1 MRTLRVGFL
10 AVVSVFM
17 MACTSIPSS
26 GPVNSTAR
34 TTGVDTSDVDF
45 LPPGPS
51 TGATPEEIIAGFI
64 AAGTAAQENYR
75 VARSYLADEV
85 REDWNPNASVLIRR
99 GEPLVSVVSNTVA
112 RYVVPVIASVDE
124 LGRFATSVSVSSQTL
139 DFRLVLEDNEW
150 RISGLAD
157 GIVLTEAAFAEAF
170 SSYRL
175 YYFSAGY
182 RELVPDVRWFASR
195 GEVSSKIVRGLL
207 EAPSFWLDQ
216 GATVSAFPEGTQL
229 ALTPIPVVDGVAS
242 VDLTTRVLTAD
253 EVTRSRMLA
262 QLTASLAQVQGIS
275 SARIS
280 VNQNDLVIS
289 SLGEEG
295 PSLASGRDP
304 RSVVLRDRRFGYVQ
318 GGSVSEIE
326 GLSSAMASL
335 IPQKI
340 FYSAEYDRAL
350 ATRTDG
356 LWSLEPGSEPII
368 IDPRAGLV
376 RGIIDNCGFVWS
388 STRESSPEMAQI
400 ITPQGDVVPF
410 PLDIGGSSELVS
422 FELARDDTRL
432 VVLVQTETG
441 VRVLLGAITRDD
453 TCQPVFVGE
462 FVELGPVDG
471 TAVDAAWIDD
481 SRIVVAI
488 KEDTTGQGEV
498 LVFDVSGQS
507 STLGRPFRPVT
518 LVGGVGGI
526 SGLRLLAEDG
536 LIYQPRGN
544 GWQATGERA
553 SVLAT
558 QR

>member
-1 MRTLRVGFL
+1 MKTLRVGFL
-10 AVVSVFM
+10 AVVTVFM

-75 VARSYLADEV
+75 VARSYLANEV
-85 REDWNPNASVLIRR
+85 SEDWNPNASVLIRQ

-253 EVTRSRMLA
+253 EITRSRILA

>member
-10 AVVSVFM
+10 ALVTAFV

-26 GPVNSTAR
+26 GPVNSTDR
-34 TTGVDTSDVDF
+34 TTGVETSDVDF

-75 VARSYLADEV
+75 VARSYLAGEV
-85 REDWNPNASVLIRR
+85 SEDWNPNASVLIRR

-124 LGRFATSVSVSSQTL
+124 LGRFSTSASVSSQTL
-139 DFRLVLEDNEW
+139 DFRLVLEDDEW
-150 RISGLAD
+150 RISGLSD

-170 SSYRL
+170 ASYRL

-182 RELVPDVRWFASR
+182 RELVPDVRWFATR

-216 GATVSAFPEGTQL
+216 GATVSAFPEGAQL

-253 EVTRSRMLA
+253 EITRSRMLT

-289 SLGEEG
+289 TLGEEG

-318 GGSVSEIE
+318 GGSVQEIE

-335 IPQKI
+335 IPQRI

-400 ITPQGDVVPF
+400 ITPLGDVVPF
-410 PLDIGGSSELVS
+410 PLDIGNSSELVS

-432 VVLVQTETG
+432 LVLVQTETG

-453 TCQPVFVGE
+453 ACQPVSVGE

-481 SRIVVAI
+481 SRIAVAI
-488 KEDTTGQGEV
+488 KEDSTGQGEV

>member
-10 AVVSVFM
+10 AVVTVFM

>member
-10 AVVSVFM
+10 AVVTAFV

-26 GPVNSTAR
+26 GPVNSTDR

-85 REDWNPNASVLIRR
+85 GEDWNPNASVLIRR

-124 LGRFATSVSVSSQTL
+124 LGRFSTSASVSSQTL

-150 RISGLAD
+150 RISGLSD

-253 EVTRSRMLA
+253 EITRSRMLT

-289 SLGEEG
+289 ALGEDG

-318 GGSVSEIE
+318 GGSVQEIE

-335 IPQKI
+335 IPQRI

-356 LWSLEPGSEPII
+356 LWSLEPGTEPII

-410 PLDIGGSSELVS
+410 PLDIGNSSELVS

-432 VVLVQTETG
+432 LVLVQTETG

-453 TCQPVFVGE
+453 ACQPVSVGE

-481 SRIVVAI
+481 SRIAVAI
-488 KEDTTGQGEV
+488 KEDSTGQGEV
-498 LVFDVSGQS
+498 LLFDVSGQS

-553 SVLAT
+553 SVLTT

>member
-10 AVVSVFM
+10 ALVTVFV

-26 GPVNSTAR
+26 GPVNSTDR

-85 REDWNPNASVLIRR
+85 GEDWNPNASVLIRR
-99 GEPLVSVVSNTVA
+99 GEPLVSLVSNTGA
-112 RYVVPVIASVDE
+112 RYVVPGIAGVDE
-124 LGRFATSVSVSSQTL
+124 LGRFSTSASVSSQTL

-253 EVTRSRMLA
+253 EITRSRMLT

-280 VNQNDLVIS
+280 VNQSDLVIS
-289 SLGEEG
+289 TLGEEG

-318 GGSVSEIE
+318 GGSVQEIE

-335 IPQKI
+335 IPQRI

-388 STRESSPEMAQI
+388 STRETSPRVANHRTSGTSSRYP
-400 ITPQGDVVPF
+400 
-410 PLDIGGSSELVS
+410 
-422 FELARDDTRL
+422 
-432 VVLVQTETG
+432 
-441 VRVLLGAITRDD
+441 
-453 TCQPVFVGE
+453 
-462 FVELGPVDG
+462 
-471 TAVDAAWIDD
+471 
-481 SRIVVAI
+481 
-488 KEDTTGQGEV
+488 
-498 LVFDVSGQS
+498 
-507 STLGRPFRPVT
+507 
-518 LVGGVGGI
+518 
-526 SGLRLLAEDG
+526 AEK
-536 LIYQPRGN
+536 
-544 GWQATGERA
+544 
-553 SVLAT
+553 
-558 QR
+558 

>member
-1 MRTLRVGFL
+1 VRALHLGVLAFL
-10 AVVSVFM
+10 SAVL

-26 GPVNSTAR
+26 GPVNSTDR
-34 TTGVDTSDVDF
+34 STGVDTSDVDF

-64 AAGTAAQENYR
+64 AAGTAAQDNYR
-75 VARSYLADEV
+75 VARSYLAEEV
-85 REDWNPNASVLIRR
+85 KEDWNPNASVLIRR

-112 RYVVPVIASVDE
+112 SYVAPVIASVDE
-124 LGRFATSVSVSSQTL
+124 LGRFSTSASVSAQTL
-139 DFRLVLEDNEW
+139 DFRLVREDEEW
-150 RISGLAD
+150 RISGLSN

-182 RELVPDVRWFASR
+182 RELVPDIRWFASR

-216 GATVSAFPEGTQL
+216 GSTVTAFPEGTQL
-229 ALTPIPVVDGVAS
+229 ALTPISVVDGVAS

-253 EVTRSRMLA
+253 EITRSRMLT
-262 QLTASLAQVQGIS
+262 QLTASLSQVQGIS

-289 SLGEEG
+289 APGEEG
-295 PSLASGRDP
+295 PTLSSGRDP

-318 GGSVSEIE
+318 GGSVQEIE
-326 GLSSAMASL
+326 GLSSEVASL
-335 IPQKI
+335 IPQRI
-340 FYSAEYDRAL
+340 FYSSEFDRAL

-356 LWSLEPGSEPII
+356 LWSLEPGREPVI
-368 IDPRAGLV
+368 IDPRADLV

-388 STRESSPEMAQI
+388 STREASPEMAQI
-400 ITPQGDVVPF
+400 ITPQGEIVPL
-410 PLDIGGSSELVS
+410 PLEIGSNSSLVS

-432 VVLVQTETG
+432 LVLVQTETG
-441 VRVLLGAITRDD
+441 VRVLLGAITRDAD
-453 TCQPVFVGE
+453 CQPVTLGE

-481 SRIVVAI
+481 SRLAVVVT
-488 KEDTTGQGEV
+488 EDSSGQGEV

-507 STLGRPFRPVT
+507 STLGRPLRPVT

-536 LIYQPRGN
+536 LMYQPRGN

>member
-1 MRTLRVGFL
+1 MRALNLGVLAFL
-10 AVVSVFM
+10 SVLL
-17 MACTSIPSS
+17 MACTAIPSS
-26 GPVNSTAR
+26 GPVNSTDR
-34 TTGVDTSDVDF
+34 TTGIDVSDVDF

-64 AAGTAAQENYR
+64 AAGTAAQDNYR
-75 VARSYLADEV
+75 VARSYLAEEV
-85 REDWNPNASVLIRR
+85 EEDWNPNASVLIRR
-99 GEPLVSVVSNTVA
+99 GEPLISVVSNTVA
-112 RYVVPVIASVDE
+112 RYVAPVIASVDE
-124 LGRFATSVSVSSQTL
+124 LGRFSASPSVSSQTL
-139 DFRLVLEDNEW
+139 DFRLVREDGEW

-182 RELVPDVRWFASR
+182 RELVPDIRWFASR

-216 GATVSAFPEGTQL
+216 GATVTAFPEGTQL
-229 ALTPIPVVDGVAS
+229 ALTPVSVVDGVAS

-253 EVTRSRMLA
+253 EITRSRMIT
-262 QLTASLAQVQGIS
+262 QLTASLSQVQGIS

-280 VNQNDLVIS
+280 VNQNDLVITP
-289 SLGEEG
+289 LGEEG
-295 PSLASGRDP
+295 PTLASGRDP
-304 RSVVLRDRRFGYVQ
+304 RSVVFRDRRFGYVQ
-318 GGSVSEIE
+318 GGSVQEIE
-326 GLSSAMASL
+326 GLSSEVASL
-335 IPQKI
+335 IPQRV
-340 FYSAEYDRAL
+340 FYSSVFDRAL

-356 LWSLEPGSEPII
+356 LWSLEPGREPVI
-368 IDPRAGLV
+368 IDPRADLV

-388 STRESSPEMAQI
+388 STKEASPEMAQI
-400 ITPQGDVVPF
+400 ITPEGEVVPL
-410 PLDIGGSSELVS
+410 PLEIGSNSSLVS

-432 VVLVQTETG
+432 LVLVQTETG
-441 VRVLLGAITRDD
+441 VRVLLGAITRDAD
-453 TCQPVFVGE
+453 CQPVALGE

-481 SRIVVAI
+481 SRLAVVV
-488 KEDTTGQGEV
+488 KEESTGNGEV
-498 LVFDVSGQS
+498 LVFNVSGQS
-507 STLGRPFRPVT
+507 STLGRPLRPVT
-518 LVGGVGGI
+518 LVGGVGGV

>member
-1 MRTLRVGFL
+1 MKALNLGALAFL
-10 AVVSVFM
+10 SALL

-26 GPVNSTAR
+26 GPVNSTDR

-64 AAGTAAQENYR
+64 AAGTAAQDNYR
-75 VARSYLADEV
+75 VARSYLAEEV
-85 REDWNPNASVLIRR
+85 EEDWNPNASVLIRR
-99 GEPLVSVVSNTVA
+99 GEPLVSVVSNSVA
-112 RYVVPVIASVDE
+112 SYVAPVIASVDE
-124 LGRFATSVSVSSQTL
+124 LGRFSTSPSVSAQTL
-139 DFRLVLEDNEW
+139 DFRLVREDEEW

-182 RELVPDVRWFASR
+182 GELVPDIRWFASR

-229 ALTPIPVVDGVAS
+229 ALTPISVVDGVAS
-242 VDLTTRVLTAD
+242 VDLTTRVLSAD
-253 EVTRSRMLA
+253 DITRSRMLT
-262 QLTASLAQVQGIS
+262 QLTASLSQVQGIS

-280 VNQNDLVIS
+280 VNQNDVVIAP
-289 SLGEEG
+289 LGEDG
-295 PSLASGRDP
+295 PTLASGRDP

-318 GGSVSEIE
+318 GGSVQEIE
-326 GLSSAMASL
+326 GLSSEVASL
-335 IPQKI
+335 IPQRI
-340 FYSAEYDRAL
+340 FYSPEFDRAL

-356 LWSLEPGSEPII
+356 LWSLEPGRQPVI
-368 IDPRAGLV
+368 IDPRADLV
-376 RGIIDNCGFVWS
+376 RGVIDNCGFVWS
-388 STRESSPEMAQI
+388 STRQASPEMAQI
-400 ITPQGDVVPF
+400 ITPAGEVVPL
-410 PLDIGGSSELVS
+410 PLEIGSNSSLVS

-432 VVLVQTETG
+432 LLLVQTDTG
-441 VRVLLGAITRDD
+441 VRVLLGAITRDTD
-453 TCQPVFVGE
+453 CQPVALGE
-462 FVELGPVDG
+462 FVELGPVAG
-471 TAVDAAWIDD
+471 VAVDAAWIDD
-481 SRIVVAI
+481 SRLAVVV
-488 KEDTTGQGEV
+488 KEESTGQGEV

>member
-1 MRTLRVGFL
+1 MKALNLVALAFL
-10 AVVSVFM
+10 SALL

-26 GPVNSTAR
+26 GPVNSTDR

-64 AAGTAAQENYR
+64 AAGTAAQDNYR
-75 VARSYLADEV
+75 VARSYLAEEV
-85 REDWNPNASVLIRR
+85 EEDWNPNASVLIRR
-99 GEPLVSVVSNTVA
+99 GEPLVSVVSNSVA
-112 RYVVPVIASVDE
+112 SYVAPVIASVDE
-124 LGRFATSVSVSSQTL
+124 LGRFSTSPSVSAQTL
-139 DFRLVLEDNEW
+139 DFRLVREDEEW

-182 RELVPDVRWFASR
+182 RELVPDIRWFASR

-229 ALTPIPVVDGVAS
+229 ALTPISVVDGVAS
-242 VDLTTRVLTAD
+242 VDLTTRVLSAD
-253 EVTRSRMLA
+253 DITRSRMLT
-262 QLTASLAQVQGIS
+262 QLTASLSQVQGIS

-280 VNQNDLVIS
+280 VNQNDVVIAP
-289 SLGEEG
+289 LGEDG
-295 PSLASGRDP
+295 PTLASGRDP

-318 GGSVSEIE
+318 GGSVQEIE
-326 GLSSAMASL
+326 GLSSEVASL
-335 IPQKI
+335 IPQRI
-340 FYSAEYDRAL
+340 FYSPEFDRAL

-356 LWSLEPGSEPII
+356 LWSLEPGRQPVI
-368 IDPRAGLV
+368 IDPRADLV
-376 RGIIDNCGFVWS
+376 RGVIDNCGFVWS
-388 STRESSPEMAQI
+388 STRQASPEMAQI
-400 ITPQGDVVPF
+400 ITPAGEVVPL
-410 PLDIGGSSELVS
+410 PLEIGSNSSLVS

-432 VVLVQTETG
+432 LLLVQTDTG
-441 VRVLLGAITRDD
+441 VRVLLSAITRDTD
-453 TCQPVFVGE
+453 CQPVALGE
-462 FVELGPVDG
+462 FVELGPVAG
-471 TAVDAAWIDD
+471 VAVDAAWIDD
-481 SRIVVAI
+481 SRLAVVV
-488 KEDTTGQGEV
+488 KEESTGQGEV

>member
-1 MRTLRVGFL
+1 MRALHLGVLAFL
-10 AVVSVFM
+10 SAVL

-26 GPVNSTAR
+26 GPVNSTDR

-64 AAGTAAQENYR
+64 AAGTAAQDNYR
-75 VARSYLADEV
+75 VARSYLAEEV
-85 REDWNPNASVLIRR
+85 KEDWNPNASVLIRR

-112 RYVVPVIASVDE
+112 SYVAPVIASVDE
-124 LGRFATSVSVSSQTL
+124 LGRFSTSASVSAQTL
-139 DFRLVLEDNEW
+139 DFRLVREDEEW
-150 RISGLAD
+150 RISGLSN

-182 RELVPDVRWFASR
+182 RELVPDIRWFASR

-216 GATVSAFPEGTQL
+216 GATVTAFPEGTQL
-229 ALTPIPVVDGVAS
+229 ALTPISVVDGVAS

-253 EVTRSRMLA
+253 EITRSRMLT
-262 QLTASLAQVQGIS
+262 QLTASLSQVQGIS

-280 VNQNDLVIS
+280 VNQNDLVITTP
-289 SLGEEG
+289 GEDG
-295 PSLASGRDP
+295 PTLASGRDP

-318 GGSVSEIE
+318 GGSVQEIE
-326 GLSSAMASL
+326 GLSSEVASL
-335 IPQKI
+335 IPQRI
-340 FYSAEYDRAL
+340 FYSSEFDRAL

-356 LWSLEPGSEPII
+356 LWSLEPGREPVI
-368 IDPRAGLV
+368 IDPRADLV

-388 STRESSPEMAQI
+388 STREASPEMAQI
-400 ITPQGDVVPF
+400 ITPQGEIVPL
-410 PLDIGGSSELVS
+410 PLEIGSNSSLVS

-432 VVLVQTETG
+432 LVLVQTETG
-441 VRVLLGAITRDD
+441 VRVLLGAITRDAD
-453 TCQPVFVGE
+453 CQPVTLGE

-481 SRIVVAI
+481 SRLAVVVT
-488 KEDTTGQGEV
+488 EDSTGQGEV

-507 STLGRPFRPVT
+507 STLGRPLRPVT
-518 LVGGVGGI
+518 LVGAVGGI

-536 LIYQPRGN
+536 LMYQPRGN

>member
-10 AVVSVFM
+10 AVVTAFV

-26 GPVNSTAR
+26 GPVNSTDR

-85 REDWNPNASVLIRR
+85 SEDWNPNASVLIRR

-124 LGRFATSVSVSSQTL
+124 LGRFSTSASVSSQTL

-170 SSYRL
+170 ASYRL

-182 RELVPDVRWFASR
+182 RELVPDVRWFATR

-253 EVTRSRMLA
+253 EITRSRMLT

-289 SLGEEG
+289 TLGEEG

-318 GGSVSEIE
+318 GGSVQEIE

-335 IPQKI
+335 IPQRI

-356 LWSLEPGSEPII
+356 LWSLEPGTEPII
-368 IDPRAGLV
+368 VDPRAGLV

-388 STRESSPEMAQI
+388 SMRESSPEMAQI

-410 PLDIGGSSELVS
+410 PLDIGNSSELVS

-432 VVLVQTETG
+432 LVLVQTETG

-453 TCQPVFVGE
+453 ACQPVFVGE

-481 SRIVVAI
+481 SRIAVAI
-488 KEDTTGQGEV
+488 KEDATGQGEV

-553 SVLAT
+553 SVLTT

>member
-10 AVVSVFM
+10 ALVTVFV

-26 GPVNSTAR
+26 GPVNSTDR

-85 REDWNPNASVLIRR
+85 SEDWNPNASVLIRR

-124 LGRFATSVSVSSQTL
+124 LGRFSTSASVSSQTL

-150 RISGLAD
+150 RISGLSD

-253 EVTRSRMLA
+253 EITRSRMLT

-289 SLGEEG
+289 TLGEEG

-318 GGSVSEIE
+318 GGSVQEIE

-335 IPQKI
+335 IPQRI

-356 LWSLEPGSEPII
+356 LWSLEPGTEPII

-410 PLDIGGSSELVS
+410 PLDIGNSSELVS

-432 VVLVQTETG
+432 LVLVQTETG

-453 TCQPVFVGE
+453 ACQPVSVGE

-481 SRIVVAI
+481 SRIAVAI
-488 KEDTTGQGEV
+488 KEDSTGQGEV

>member
-10 AVVSVFM
+10 AVLTAFV

-26 GPVNSTAR
+26 GPVNSTDR

-99 GEPLVSVVSNTVA
+99 GEPLVSVVSKTVA

>member
-10 AVVSVFM
+10 ALVTAFV

-26 GPVNSTAR
+26 GPVNSTDR

-75 VARSYLADEV
+75 VARSYLADEMS
-85 REDWNPNASVLIRR
+85 EDWNPNASVLIRR

-124 LGRFATSVSVSSQTL
+124 LGRFSTSASVSSQTL

-150 RISGLAD
+150 RISGLSD

-253 EVTRSRMLA
+253 EITRSRMLT

-289 SLGEEG
+289 TLGEEG

-318 GGSVSEIE
+318 GGSVQEIE

-335 IPQKI
+335 IPQRI

-356 LWSLEPGSEPII
+356 LWSLEPGTEPII

-410 PLDIGGSSELVS
+410 PLDIGNSSELVS

-432 VVLVQTETG
+432 LVLVQTETG

-453 TCQPVFVGE
+453 ACQPVSVGE

-481 SRIVVAI
+481 SRIAVAI
-488 KEDTTGQGEV
+488 KEDSTGQGEV

>member
-1 MRTLRVGFL
+1 MKTLRVGFL
-10 AVVSVFM
+10 AVVTVFV
-17 MACTSIPSS
+17 MACTAIPSS
-26 GPVNSTAR
+26 GPVNSTDR

-85 REDWNPNASVLIRR
+85 SEDWNPNASVLIRR

-112 RYVVPVIASVDE
+112 RYVVPMIASVDE
-124 LGRFATSVSVSSQTL
+124 LGRFSTSLSVSSQTL
-139 DFRLVLEDNEW
+139 DFRLVLEENEW
-150 RISGLAD
+150 RISGLPD

-289 SLGEEG
+289 TLGEEG

-340 FYSAEYDRAL
+340 FYSAEFDRAL

-356 LWSLEPGSEPII
+356 LWSLEPGSEPTI
-368 IDPRAGLV
+368 IDPRTGLV

-400 ITPQGDVVPF
+400 ITPQGDVVPL
-410 PLDIGGSSELVS
+410 PLDIGSSSELES

-432 VVLVQTETG
+432 LVLVQTETG
-441 VRVLLGAITRDD
+441 VRILLGAITRDD
-453 TCQPVFVGE
+453 TCQPVSVGE
-462 FVELGPVDG
+462 FVELGPLDG

-481 SRIVVAI
+481 SRIAVAI
-488 KEDTTGQGEV
+488 KEDSTGQGEV

-518 LVGGVGGI
+518 LIGGVGGI